1 MRNNANS
8 LRSALVCTALIA
20 VGVPA
25 RAAHHRHQAVTDA
38 ASVVPDT
45 GSSSGET
52 ALPTDKIVATV
63 NGDAITE
70 NDVTSR
76 EKLFALS
83 TGMKLD
89 PGLLAR
95 LRPQI
100 TQQLIDEKLRI
111 QEIQRRKIVVTP
123 EEINEAIASIEQRNG
138 LKPHGL
144 QDKLEADG
152 VSAQTLIDQIRVQL
166 GWTHVLRQD
175 LAENGRVTRAEI
187 AQRQAALKQ
196 EAGQPEYD
204 VAEIFIPVDD
214 PTHAEQAEKFASAVI
229 QQLREGAGF
238 GIVAAQFG
246 QNENALE
253 GGELGLVGA
262 DRLDPQV
269 LAVVSQMPI
278 GAISNPIRVAGGYD
292 IVTLRAKRTIGTD
305 LVDQLNVR
313 QAFFPFKAKL
323 DPQHPDAQQV
333 EQLGRAKALV
343 GGDHS
348 CGAIEAANKAQGSL
362 RPADPGPLT
371 VEQINPQMKAILA
384 GLQPGQVTKPL
395 VSLDGIAVI
404 GVCSR
409 DQKNMA
415 DQSTDQ
421 IANQLLSERVELASR
436 HENRDLHR
444 RAVIEMR
451 SS

>member
-1 MRNNANS
+1 MLDTSTMR
-8 LRSALVCTALIA
+8 LSALLCTMLACAGGPAL
-20 VGVPA
+20 
-25 RAAHHRHQAVTDA
+25 AAHHRHAPDA
-38 ASVVPDT
+38 AQGPASPA
-45 GSSSGET
+45 SAET
-52 ALPTDKIVATV
+52 AIPTDKIVATV

-70 NDVTSR
+70 NDVLSR

-89 PGLLAR
+89 PGLQGR

-100 TQQLIDEKLRI
+100 TQQLIDEKLRM

-123 EEINEAIASIEQRNG
+123 EEISQAIASIEERNH
-138 LKPHGL
+138 LPPHGL
-144 QDKLEADG
+144 EDKLAANG

-175 LAENGRVTRAEI
+175 LAENGRITKADI

-214 PTHAEQAEKFASAVI
+214 PTHAEQSEKFAAAVI
-229 QQLREGAGF
+229 QQLREGAPF

-262 DRLDPQV
+262 DRLDPEV
-269 LAVVSQMPI
+269 LDVVREMPV

-292 IVTLRAKRTIGTD
+292 VVTLIGKREVGREIATMVH
-305 LVDQLNVR
+305 LR
-313 QAFFPFKAKL
+313 QAFIPFTSTL

-333 EQLGRAKALV
+333 AQLTRAKALV
-343 GGDHS
+343 AGDHS
-348 CGAIEAANKAQGSL
+348 CQAIEAANKAQGGA
-362 RPADPGPLT
+362 RPSDPGPLALD
-371 VEQINPQMKAILA
+371 QINPQMKAILA

-395 VSLDGIAVI
+395 VSIDGIAVI
-404 GVCSR
+404 GVCGR
-409 DQKNMA
+409 DQRNMA
-415 DQSTDQ
+415 DQSDDQ
-421 IANQLLSERVELASR
+421 IGNQLLAERVELASR

>member
-1 MRNNANS
+1 MLDTPRVG
-8 LRSALVCTALIA
+8 LSALLCTLLLGAC
-20 VGVPA
+20 VPA
-25 RAAHHRHQAVTDA
+25 MAAHHRHAAQAAA
-38 ASVVPDT
+38 AS
-45 GSSSGET
+45 GEAASGET
-52 ALPTDKIVATV
+52 PVPTDRIVATV

-70 NDVTSR
+70 NDVLSR

-89 PGLLAR
+89 PGLMGR
-95 LRPQI
+95 LRSQI
-100 TQQLIDEKLRI
+100 TQQLIDEKLRM

-123 EEINEAIASIEQRNG
+123 EEISQAIASIEERNH
-138 LKPHGL
+138 LPPHGL
-144 QDKLEADG
+144 EDKLAADG

-175 LAENGRVTRAEI
+175 LAENGRITKADI

-214 PTHAEQAEKFASAVI
+214 PTHAEQAEKFATAVI
-229 QQLREGAGF
+229 QQLREGAPF

-262 DRLDPQV
+262 DRLDPEV
-269 LAVVSQMPI
+269 LAVVREMPV

-305 LVDQLNVR
+305 LVTQLMVR
-313 QAFFPFKAKL
+313 QAFFPFTAKL

-333 EQLGRAKALV
+333 AQLTRAKALV
-343 GGDHS
+343 TGEHS
-348 CGAIEAANKAQGSL
+348 CAAIEAANKAQGNL
-362 RPADPGPLT
+362 RPADPGPLA
-371 VEQINPQMKAILA
+371 VDQINPQMKAIL
-384 GLQPGQVTKPL
+384 GDLQPGQVTKPL

-409 DQKNMA
+409 EQKNMA
-415 DQSTDQ
+415 DQSDEQ
-421 IANQLLSERVELASR
+421 IGNQLLSERVELASR